1 MNVAALVLAAGK
13 STRIAAVAGGR
24 PKPLLELGGK
34 RLIEWNLEWLAA
46 HGVREAWVNLHHRAE
61 EVREALGDG
70 SRCGV
75 RVRYVYEPTILGT
88 AGAWRNVVGA
98 WDGTWLVVYGDN
110 VTRFDLWSF
119 LGGHRDRG
127 AVASIAVF
135 DPSRHRNTGIAG
147 GHVVL
152 GEDGR
157 LLEFR
162 EGEPPRPGRREYVNA
177 GVYLLE
183 ARASQYVGAGFQ
195 DFGRDVFPRLV
206 RTGGLYGHLM
216 EETGFCLGLDTPE
229 SYAVAKTLVEEGE
242 VVLR

>member
-13 STRIAAVAGGR
+13 SSRIAAIAGGR

-61 EVREALGDG
+61 DVRAAVGDG
-70 SRCGV
+70 SPCGV

-88 AGAWRNVVGA
+88 AGAWRNVLGS
-98 WDGTWLVVYGDN
+98 WSGTWLVAYGDN
-110 VTRFDLWSF
+110 VTRFDLEAF
-119 LGGHRDRG
+119 LEAHRRRG
-127 AVASIAVF
+127 AAASIALF
-135 DPSRHRNTGIAG
+135 DPSRHKNTGIAG

-152 GEDGR
+152 DEGER
-157 LLEFR
+157 VVEFR

-183 ARASQYVGAGFQ
+183 ADIGEYVGVGFQ

-206 RTGGLYGHLM
+206 SDGGVYGHVM
-216 EETGFCLGLDTPE
+216 EATGFCLGLDTPE
-229 SYAVAKTLVEEGE
+229 SYAVAKALVEEGE
-242 VVLR
+242 VALR